1 MIVYQKTEAGVDM
14 ELIIISE
21 SKIKLMLTSRDMEE
35 YSKDEDAGHVVRSI
49 MSAVRHKYGYS
60 GMDGR
65 IFVQMYLS
73 RGGGCEMFVTKLDER
88 AEETGRIFMEAGDER
103 TMTELKRYMFGGR
116 VHHVIYSFETME
128 YMLRTCLGLWKSGYV
143 GESLA
148 YVDRVKRMYYLLLN
162 RETHIAGE
170 NLGSLCP
177 SRTYYYINEH
187 CDMLCEDAVAVLGRL
202 A

>member
-1 MIVYQKTEAGVDM
+1 MIVYQKTEAGEDM

-21 SKIKLMLTSRDMEE
+21 SKIKLMLTSSDMEE
-35 YSKDEDAGHVVRSI
+35 YSSDEDAGHVVRSI
-49 MSAVRHKYGYS
+49 MSDVKRKYGYS

-73 RGGGCEMFVTKLDER
+73 KGGGCEMFVTKLEER
-88 AEETGRIFMEAGDER
+88 AADTGRIFMRANEER
-103 TMTELKRYMFGGR
+103 TITELGRYMFGGR
-116 VHHVIYSFETME
+116 AHHVIYSFETME
-128 YMLRTCLGLWKSGYV
+128 YMLQTCLGLWKSGYA
-143 GESLA
+143 GESFA
-148 YVDRVKRMYYLLLN
+148 YVDRARRVYYLLLN

-187 CDMLCEDAVAVLGRL
+187 CDMLCENAVGVLGIL

>member
-1 MIVYQKTEAGVDM
+1 MIVYHRIESGVDM

-21 SKIKLMLTSRDMEE
+21 SKIKLMLTSHDMEE
-35 YSKDEDAGHVVRSI
+35 YGTDENTGHVVRSI
-49 MSAVRHKYGYS
+49 MSDVKRKYGYS

-73 RGGGCEMFVTKLDER
+73 REGGCEMFVTKLDER
-88 AEETGRIFMEAGDER
+88 TQDVGRIFMEAGEER

-116 VHHVIYSFETME
+116 GHHVIYSFDAME
-128 YMLRTCLGLWKSGYV
+128 YMLKTCLGLHKSGYV

-148 YVDRVKRMYYLLLN
+148 YVDRFRRMYYLLLN

-187 CDMLCEDAVAVLGRL
+187 CDMLCEDAVGVLGRL